1 MLQKFAIKQLED
13 LSDLLNQLSEDKY
26 STPME
31 RVFNSTIGKH
41 TRHIIE
47 FYQLFFKAYESLNL
61 CYDQRSRNTNL
72 ENSINEALFAIKEII
87 QQLDSNLENKELQ
100 LKTCILNE
108 DLLLKTSVSREL
120 LYLLEHTTHHLASIR
135 IGVSNLDPDFNGQ
148 LELGV
153 AYSTPNPQNS

>member
-13 LSDLLNQLSEDKY
+13 LSDLLNQLSEDEY

-47 FYQLFFKAYESLNL
+47 FYQLFLKAYESLNL
-61 CYDQRSRNTNL
+61 CYDQRSRNTKI
-72 ENSINEALFAIKEII
+72 ETCIDEAIFIIKEII
-87 QQLDSNLENKELQ
+87 QQLNSNLENKELQ

-108 DLLLKTSVSREL
+108 ELYLKTSVSREL

-135 IGVSNLDPDFNGQ
+135 IGVSNLKPDFNSLQ
-148 LELGV
+148 ELGL
-153 AYSTPNPQNS
+153 AYSTPNPQNL